1 MAGLSKSRIL
11 LNLQCPKRLWLQ
23 VNRPELAEVE
33 EGSAARMATGNEVG
47 EIARSLYPDG
57 LLIDPEKLSDAVKE
71 TREALMQAPR
81 PLFEATFEADGVLIR
96 ADLLLPGD
104 NGYRMAEVKSSTGVK
119 DYHLADAAIQSWVCR
134 QNGLPLRKIEIAHID
149 SGFIYPGDKN
159 YRGLFAHADITET
172 INDLQPEVPGWI
184 SDASNTLQGDE
195 PHTAPGKQC
204 NTPFDCPFITHC
216 HPTVDPD
223 AYPLDIL
230 PYGGTVAANLRAEGF
245 NDLRDIKEEQLDN
258 PKHRRVWRASVTG
271 KSELDQEAG
280 RLLSSLPYPRYYLD
294 FETIQFAVPCWGGT
308 RPYAQ
313 IPFQWSCHI
322 ESEDGT
328 LAHQDF
334 LADGTN
340 DPRRQFAE
348 TLIAALGNTGP
359 IIVYNAGFERGRMN
373 ELAITYPDLAPALEA
388 AILRVFDLLPIAR
401 NHYYHP
407 AMRGSWSIKA
417 VLPTIAPEL
426 SYEGLEVAHGGMAQ
440 EAFLELLEP
449 SLPNDR
455 RSKLTAALLAYCER
469 DTLAMVR
476 IAHYFEHG
484 A

>member
-57 LLIDPEKLSDAVKE
+57 LLIDPEKLSEAVKQ
-71 TREALMQAPR
+71 TREALTKSPC
-81 PLFEATFEADGVLIR
+81 PLFEATFEAEGVLIR
-96 ADLLLPGD
+96 ADLLLPED
-104 NGYRMAEVKSSTGVK
+104 DGYRMAEVKSSTGVK

-134 QNGLPLRKIEIAHID
+134 QNGLPLPKVEIAHID
-149 SGFIYPGDKN
+149 SSFIYPGDKN
-159 YRGLFAHADITET
+159 YRGLFAHADITKT
-172 INDLQPEVPGWI
+172 INDLAPEVPTWI
-184 SDASNTLQGDE
+184 AAARNTLLGDE
-195 PHTAPGKQC
+195 PNVPPGKQC
-204 NTPFDCPFITHC
+204 NSPFDCPFISYC
-216 HPTVDPD
+216 HPAVDPD
-223 AYPLDIL
+223 AYPLEIL
-230 PYGGTVAANLRAEGF
+230 PYGNKVAANLRAEGF
-245 NDLRDIKEEQLDN
+245 HDLREVTEERLDN
-258 PKHRRVWRASVTG
+258 PKHRRVWRATVTG
-271 KSELDQEAG
+271 KQELDKEAG
-280 RLLSSLPYPRYYLD
+280 NILSGLPYPRHYLD
-294 FETIQFAVPCWGGT
+294 FETIQFAVPRWAGT

-313 IPFQWSCHI
+313 IPFQWSCHT
-322 ESEDGT
+322 EDKDGT
-328 LAHQDF
+328 LIHQEF
-334 LADGTN
+334 LACGTE

-348 TLIAALGNTGP
+348 TLIAALGDTGP

-373 ELAITYPDLAPALEA
+373 ELAAAYPDLAPALEA
-388 AILRVFDLLPIAR
+388 AIQRVFDLLPIAR

-440 EAFLELLEP
+440 EAFLQLLDP
-449 SLPNDR
+449 AFPKDR
-455 RSKLTAALLAYCER
+455 RTSLTAALLAYCER